1 MGAGHSTSAVNRTPI
16 RCVNLRPARC
26 AHLRACAALRLV
38 LCFAVAMPCAIERS
52 LAMEPSVP
60 PQQTIPLEDQPVV
73 SPSPILDQPQRSM
86 TGLIEAIISRADAL
100 FAGERGYD
108 APTGS
113 YVVLGGRAIL
123 HRERDDGSELE
134 PVTRAR
140 LNLPRTQERLK
151 LLVDRDVE
159 NLSKSTAQRE
169 TEIEAGVTER
179 DDNPYLALRAVA
191 AERLGIGLTAD
202 AGVRMRGAEPDPF
215 VRLHAERVFA
225 WREWSIPLSE
235 TLLWRESDQLS
246 AATELAFLYPLSQRH
261 ALSLISNATWRRP
274 LRGFDLGQ
282 TASLVWRASERSL
295 AAAELVVIG
304 HTEPQTEVTAF
315 SAALRYRR
323 LLHSDWLV
331 LELRPQITY
340 PREKDFRSVP
350 SFTLQLEAWFGSNYV
365 DKVLR

>member
-1 MGAGHSTSAVNRTPI
+1 
-16 RCVNLRPARC
+16 
-26 AHLRACAALRLV
+26 
-38 LCFAVAMPCAIERS
+38 MPCASERG

-73 SPSPILDQPQRSM
+73 SPSPILDQPQRGM
-86 TGLIEAIISRADAL
+86 TSLIEALVSRTDAL
-100 FAGERGYD
+100 FSGDRGYD

-113 YVVLGGRAIL
+113 YVALGGRAIL
-123 HRERDDGSELE
+123 RRQRDDGSEFE
-134 PVTRAR
+134 PVTRVR
-140 LNLPRTQERLK
+140 LNLPRTEERLK
-151 LLVDRDVE
+151 LLVDRDIE

-169 TEIEAGVTER
+169 TEVQAGVAER

-202 AGVRMRGAEPDPF
+202 AGVRLRRADLDPF
-215 VRLHAERVFA
+215 VRLHAERIFA
-225 WREWSIPLSE
+225 WRGWSIPLSE
-235 TLLWRESDQLS
+235 TLLWRESDHGS

-261 ALSLISNATWRRP
+261 ALALISNATWRHS
-274 LRGFDLGQ
+274 LGGFDLGQ
-282 TASLVWRASERSL
+282 TASLFWRTSERSV

-323 LLHSDWLV
+323 LLHRDWLV
-331 LELRPQITY
+331 FELRPQLTY
-340 PREKDFRSVP
+340 PRDKDFRAIP

-365 DKVLR
+365 DKVLH